1 MAIAVDTRSNEAL
14 RCLMVGRSD
23 AIALTRQIMLRHNL
37 FSALSANELDQ
48 LLNHA
53 RLESYR
59 ARKEIFHKGSPGLG
73 MLAVLKGSVRIS
85 SIGPDGDQVILN
97 VIGEGEI
104 FGEIAL
110 LDGKERTADAT
121 AATDCELL
129 LIDRR
134 DFVPLL
140 RANPDLAARLLSVLC
155 DRLRRTTEQV
165 EDMIFL
171 DAGTRLAKRLL
182 RLGEQNRERNKAS
195 GRMIVLVSQRELGTM
210 IGLSRESINKQLG
223 AWHRE
228 GIIKIE
234 EGAIV
239 ILNEDAL
246 RDYADS

>member
-1 MAIAVDTRSNEAL
+1 
-14 RCLMVGRSD
+14 MVRRSD
-23 AIALTRQIMLRHNL
+23 AIALVRQILLRHNL
-37 FSALSANELDQ
+37 FSALTTSELEQ
-48 LLNHA
+48 LLTHA

-59 ARKEIFHKGSPGLG
+59 ARQEIFHKGSPGLG
-73 MLAVLKGSVRIS
+73 MLAVLKGSVTIS

-97 VIGEGEI
+97 LIGEGEV

-110 LDGKERTADAT
+110 LDGKERTADAS
-121 AATDCELL
+121 AAADCELL

-140 RANPDLAARLLSVLC
+140 RANSDLAARLLSVLC

-171 DAGTRLAKRLL
+171 DAGTRLAKTLL
-182 RLGEQNRERNKAS
+182 RLGVRNRERNKAS
-195 GRMIVLVSQRELGTM
+195 GHMTVLISQRSLGTM
-210 IGLSRESINKQLG
+210 IGLSRESINKQLA

-234 EGAIV
+234 EGAIF
-239 ILNEDAL
+239 ILDESAL
-246 RDYADS
+246 RDLSAS

>member
-1 MAIAVDTRSNEAL
+1 
-14 RCLMVGRSD
+14 MVGRGD
-23 AIALTRQIMLRHNL
+23 AIALTRQIMSRHNL
-37 FSALSANELDQ
+37 FSALSASELDQ
-48 LLNHA
+48 LLIHA
-53 RLESYR
+53 RLETYR
-59 ARKEIFHKGSPGLG
+59 ARQEIFHKGSPGLG
-73 MLAVLKGSVRIS
+73 MLAVLKGNVRIS

-97 VIGEGEI
+97 LINEGEV

-110 LDGKERTADAT
+110 LDGKERTADAS

-155 DRLRRTTEQV
+155 NRLRRTTEQV

-171 DAGTRLAKRLL
+171 DAETRLAKTLL
-182 RLGEQNRERNKAS
+182 RLGEQNRERNKPP
-195 GRMIVLVSQRELGTM
+195 GRMIVPISQRALGTM
-210 IGLSRESINKQLG
+210 IGLSRESINKQLA

-234 EGAIV
+234 EGGIV
-239 ILNEDAL
+239 ILDEIAL
-246 RDYADS
+246 RDYAES

>member
-1 MAIAVDTRSNEAL
+1 
-14 RCLMVGRSD
+14 MVGRSD
-23 AIALTRQIMLRHNL
+23 AIALTRQMMLRHSL
-37 FSALSANELDQ
+37 FSALRANELDQ
-48 LLNHA
+48 LLAHA
-53 RLESYR
+53 RLGAYR
-59 ARKEIFHKGSPGLG
+59 ARQEIFHKGSPGLG
-73 MLAVLKGSVRIS
+73 MLAVLKGNVRIS

-97 VIGEGEI
+97 LIGEGEI

-110 LDGKERTADAT
+110 LDGKERTADAV

-140 RANPDLAARLLSVLC
+140 SANPDLTTRLLSVLC

-182 RLGEQNRERNKAS
+182 RLGEQHRERNKTA
-195 GRMIVLVSQRELGTM
+195 GRMIVLASQRELGTM
-210 IGLSRESINKQLG
+210 IGLSRESINKQLA

-239 ILNEDAL
+239 IVDELAL
-246 RDYADS
+246 RDYGES

>member
-1 MAIAVDTRSNEAL
+1 
-14 RCLMVGRSD
+14 MVARSD
-23 AIALTRQIMLRHNL
+23 AIALMRQIMLRHNL
-37 FSALSANELDQ
+37 FSALSASELDH
-48 LLNHA
+48 LLSRA

-59 ARKEIFHKGSPGLG
+59 ARQEIFHKGSPALG
-73 MLAVLKGSVRIS
+73 VLAVLKGSVRIS

-97 VIGEGEI
+97 LIGEGEV

-121 AATDCELL
+121 AATECELL

-140 RANPDLAARLLSVLC
+140 HANPDLAVRLLSVLC

-182 RLGEQNRERNKAS
+182 RLGAENRERNKAS
-195 GRMIVLVSQRELGTM
+195 GRMLVLASQRELGTM
-210 IGLSRESINKQLG
+210 IGLSRESINKQLA

-228 GIIKIE
+228 GIIKME

-239 ILNEDAL
+239 ILDEAAL
-246 RDYADS
+246 RDYAES

>member
-1 MAIAVDTRSNEAL
+1 
-14 RCLMVGRSD
+14 MVGRSD
-23 AIALTRQIMLRHNL
+23 AIALARQIMLRHNL
-37 FSALSANELDQ
+37 FTTLSANELDR

-53 RLESYR
+53 RIESYR
-59 ARKEIFHKGSPGLG
+59 ARQEIFHKGSPGLG

-85 SIGPDGDQVILN
+85 SIGPDGDQVTLN
-97 VIGEGEI
+97 LIGEGEI

-121 AATDCELL
+121 AATDSELL

-140 RANPDLAARLLSVLC
+140 RANPELATRLLSVLC

-165 EDMIFL
+165 EDIIFL
-171 DAGTRLAKRLL
+171 DAGARLAKTLL
-182 RLGEQNRERNKAS
+182 RLGEQNRERSKAS
-195 GRMIVLVSQRELGTM
+195 GRMTVLASQRELGTM
-210 IGLSRESINKQLG
+210 IGLSRESINKQLA

-228 GIIKIE
+228 GIIKID

-239 ILNEDAL
+239 ILDELAL
-246 RDYADS
+246 RDYAD